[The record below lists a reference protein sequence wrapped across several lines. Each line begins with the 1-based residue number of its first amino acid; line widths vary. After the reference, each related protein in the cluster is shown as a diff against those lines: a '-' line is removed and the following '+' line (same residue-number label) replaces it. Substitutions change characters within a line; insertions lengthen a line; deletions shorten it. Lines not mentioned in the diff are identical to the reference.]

1 MIFSPFFP
9 LFFIGMN
16 VDFKLKWHNKVRAET
31 STLMIYPVSLTT
43 YPKVQKRRYLR
54 YKKLDFINKN
64 KNNPNL
70 ECSRSDL
77 KAQSLTTDLQTE
89 AMENPLKSRFNFL
102 VVIKNVASRYL
113 SWIGMKITPGY
124 WITMNSHNWCPENW
138 NNRIM
143 KVQN

>member
-1 MIFSPFFP
+1 
-9 LFFIGMN
+9 MN
-16 VDFKLKWHNKVRAET
+16 VDFKLKRHNKVRAET

-43 YPKVQKRRYLR
+43 AQVFLILRYKKEGRYLR

-89 AMENPLKSRFNFL
+89 AMENPLKSRFDFL
-102 VVIKNVASRYL
+102 VAIKNVASRYL
-113 SWIGMKITPGY
+113 S
-124 WITMNSHNWCPENW
+124 
-138 NNRIM
+138 
-143 KVQN
+143 